1 MENRISEQLPALW
14 KRIDEAQ
21 KRSIEAKALAEYLNK
36 NVIEA
41 VIKARDAREIAI
53 KVESQMKELSENIN
67 KKYDRLIDLQR
78 RQIYW
83 SMGLIAV
90 LAAIIKLL

>member
-1 MENRISEQLPALW
+1 MEKDLKEQLPALW
-14 KRIDEAQ
+14 KRVDEAQ

-41 VIKARDAREIAI
+41 VMQAREAREIAI
-53 KVESQMKELSENIN
+53 RVESQMKELSKSIN
-67 KKYDRLIDLQR
+67 QKYDRLIDLQR

-83 SMGLIAV
+83 TVGLIGV
-90 LAAIIKLL
+90 LAMIMKWA

>member
-1 MENRISEQLPALW
+1 MEKKIEQQVAALW
-14 KRIDEAQ
+14 KRVDEAQ

-41 VIKARDAREIAI
+41 VMQAREAREIAI
-53 KVESQMKELSENIN
+53 RVESQMKELSKSIN
-67 KKYDRLIDLQR
+67 QKYDRLIDLQR

-83 SMGLIAV
+83 TMGLIGLLV
-90 LAAIIKLL
+90 AIIKLL